1 MSDSTQKG
9 YRPSSMYI
17 APTIV
22 VGLGGTGTAIIR
34 HLKSRLRQAV
44 GNMPIPRL
52 VEFLA
57 VDTEPIQNL
66 PGEERLYDGEIAYI
80 GDFNAGAVLE
90 NIDNH
95 PHIKDWWFTNG
106 KVVGS
111 IYKGAR
117 QRRAVGRLSLY
128 AKWGEFTQRLDPKIR
143 RVQEISEK
151 EKTERYGL
159 DVERTGQVR
168 VYILA
173 SVCGGTG
180 SGTFIDAAFRVR
192 KALGDE
198 AEIIGILFLP
208 SCFMPNM
215 QSQVQ
220 KERVQGNA
228 YAALRELN
236 HFLSPNTKFVST
248 FPDTPFYDGEGNKV
262 SSTLTRPFDSVFLV
276 DSHNGKEHLSAL
288 REIQRMAAQFI
299 YLDMITPIGKRLAG
313 RRVNLN
319 DLAGEQRKG
328 GDNESSSALAIAGF
342 VTASLVLPERV
353 VEETGNRYA
362 AHILESHVLGRTIQP
377 LQKSRLRDQLREEWT
392 VQLEKAPS
400 KAKGDNSGLVAARKA
415 IADRTTELVRQNFE
429 EYGIRGAVEVG
440 QIIHDVLG
448 ELIGKADEKNG
459 VLESRIREEDTK
471 AKSLTSTG
479 NTLLRIFNRGDDDVE
494 DQRRAIEG
502 RSRTHAAEK
511 SYVAE
516 VKAIFAQLRSD
527 IASVMSTLSR
537 QQGQFAEWQ
546 TTLNDKVKEP
556 EVNRQKSREQKPSD
570 LFELAT
576 ELGKEKAVEDRG
588 RADFSDDLLG
598 HYITSRVGDIKLD
611 ADAKKQLQAV
621 LDDQRLVRFVFPTAD
636 DLRINVSINDA
647 PEAFRLYKEAISQFL
662 AGHKDIF
669 ERISVSDYLTWF
681 YDHVPYSTAESSISR
696 NSPIDPLRQ
705 LRYRAQSPFLNI
717 DQAQLGTEHGFDTE
731 PVRLLG
737 ASPLPKKEV
746 LESGQHPLDEFG
758 GDSYDLIDTGMP
770 NRLDVVHARFGYK
783 VDDLANLKEYYK
795 SYRYFTETLGDPLH
809 IHRDWPAGMSNLVK
823 SKPGSVPTTTL
834 SQPTRSRLRVIGD
847 SFSHPRANKSYG
859 AEAVIHRSIELSNG
873 FSWNVSLIADDLSAE
888 NDDLA
893 RLWIRSVS
901 ASLEQ
906 TLRTSRISGDRGE
919 RLQAAFVT
927 ARQRA
932 TEDINRLARQLGRPE
947 RPIAYAVTLIED
959 DQLLAAS
966 SGGDF
971 VRIYNADGTTSD
983 LSGDGSIAL
992 LNIPANTNIVLGSDG
1007 VSTPLLQ
1014 NALYQAVE
1022 RFRTDPSRITDAIV
1036 TELRNTVN
1044 YQDVSLIAIRLIEA

>member
-1 MSDSTQKG
+1 MTDSSKKG

-22 VGLGGTGTAIIR
+22 LGLGGTGTAIIR

-248 FPDTPFYDGEGNKV
+248 FPDTPYYDGEGNKV
-262 SSTLTRPFDSVFLV
+262 SSVLTRPFDSVFLV

-328 GDNESSSALAIAGF
+328 SDNESSSALAIAGF

-362 AHILESHVLGRTIQP
+362 AHVLESHVLGKAMQP
-377 LQKSRLRDQLREEWT
+377 MQKSRLRDQLREEWS

-400 KAKGDNSGLVAARKA
+400 KAKTDVSNIQIVRST
-415 IADRTTELVRQNFE
+415 IASRTTEVIQRHYE
-429 EYGIRGAVEVG
+429 EYGIRGAVDAG
-440 QIIHDVLG
+440 QSIYDILG
-448 ELIGKADEKNG
+448 ELISKAEEKTG
-459 VLESRIREEDTK
+459 GLDSRLKEEENKRTALQSTK
-471 AKSLTSTG
+471 
-479 NTLLRIFNRGDDDVE
+479 NQVLRIFNRGDDDADE
-494 DQRRAIEG
+494 QRRSIDA
-502 RSRTHAAEK
+502 RTKTYSTEK
-511 SYVAE
+511 SFLAE
-516 VKAIFAQLRSD
+516 VKNLLSQLRSD
-527 IASVMSTLSR
+527 ISTVTSTLVR
-537 QQGQFAEWQ
+537 QQVQFTEWQ

-598 HYITSRVGDIKLD
+598 HYITNRVGDIKLD
-611 ADAKKQLQAV
+611 ADAKKQLQTV
-621 LDDQRLVRFVFPTAD
+621 LGDQHLVRFTFPSAD
-636 DLRINVSINDA
+636 DVRIQVAINDA
-647 PEAFRLYKEAISQFL
+647 PDAFRMYKEAITQFL

-669 ERISVSDYLTWF
+669 DRISVSDYLTWF

-809 IHRDWPAGMSNLVK
+809 IHRDWPTGMSNLVR
-823 SKPGSVPTTTL
+823 GASVTPPPSPQL
-834 SQPTRSRLRVIGD
+834 TRSRLRVIGD

-859 AEAVIHRSIELSNG
+859 AEAVIHRSIELANG
-873 FSWNVSLIADDLSAE
+873 FSWNVALIADDLNAD

-893 RLWIRSVS
+893 RLWIRTVS

-906 TLRTSRISGDRGE
+906 TLRSTRITGPSAE
-919 RLQAAFVT
+919 RLQAAFEM

-932 TEDINRLARQLGRPE
+932 TEDIGRLARQQGRVE
-947 RPIAYAVTLIED
+947 RNIAYAVSIIED
-959 DQLLAAS
+959 NQLLVAA

-971 VRIYNADGTTSD
+971 VRLYAADGTSMD
-983 LSGDGSIAL
+983 LSGDGSIVL
-992 LNIPANTNIVLGSDG
+992 ETIGVNTNIVLGSDG
-1007 VSTPLLQ
+1007 VNTPLLQ
-1014 NALYQAVE
+1014 NALRQSVE

-1036 TELRNTVN
+1036 TELRNTIN

>member
-1 MSDSTQKG
+1 MTDSSKQG

-22 VGLGGTGTAIIR
+22 LGLGGTGTAIIR

-248 FPDTPFYDGEGNKV
+248 FPDTPYYDGEGNKV
-262 SSTLTRPFDSVFLV
+262 SSVLTRPFDSVFLV

-328 GDNESSSALAIAGF
+328 SDNESSSALAIAGF

-362 AHILESHVLGRTIQP
+362 AHVLASHIVGSTLAP
-377 LQKSRLRDQLREEWT
+377 LQ
-392 VQLEKAPS
+392 V
-400 KAKGDNSGLVAARKA
+400 
-415 IADRTTELVRQNFE
+415 
-429 EYGIRGAVEVG
+429 
-440 QIIHDVLG
+440 
-448 ELIGKADEKNG
+448 
-459 VLESRIREEDTK
+459 SRIRE
-471 AKSLTSTG
+471 
-479 NTLLRIFNRGDDDVE
+479 
-494 DQRRAIEG
+494 
-502 RSRTHAAEK
+502 
-511 SYVAE
+511 
-516 VKAIFAQLRSD
+516 QLRESWEALLD
-527 IASVMSTLSR
+527 YKPAKGKGDSGPAVATATRELTTQVSALLQQYSEEKGMLGAASVGSAMSEVLSELLIRIDEKIGATTSRMTEDEKKREALNNTSRRLFNMFTKNDEGEEQLRNDLTRKINTGGAERGYLQEVRSVVTSLRSQLTTFNSTITR
-537 QQGQFAEWQ
+537 QQAVFDEWQ

-576 ELGKEKAVEDRG
+576 ELGKERAVEDRG
-588 RADFSDDLLG
+588 KHEFGEDLLG
-598 HYITSRVGDIKLD
+598 HYITNRVKTIDLD
-611 ADAKKQLQAV
+611 ADAKKQLQKLINEMKLVHYIYPHEQDVRIAV
-621 LDDQRLVRFVFPTAD
+621 TITDSTDT
-636 DLRINVSINDA
+636 
-647 PEAFRLYKEAISQFL
+647 FRLYKEAITQFL

-681 YDHVPYSTAESSISR
+681 YDNVPYSTAESSISR

-737 ASPLPKKEV
+737 ASPLPKKEI
-746 LESGQHPLDEFG
+746 LETGQHPLDEFG

-809 IHRDWPAGMSNLVK
+809 IHRDWPNGMSNLVK
-823 SKPGSVPTTTL
+823 GSSVSTPL
-834 SQPTRSRLRVIGD
+834 LVQPTRSRLRVIGD

-873 FSWNVSLIADDLSAE
+873 FSWNVALIADDLNAE

-893 RLWIRSVS
+893 RLWIRTVS

-906 TLRTSRISGDRGE
+906 TLRSTRITGSAGE
-919 RLQAAFVT
+919 RLKVAFET

-932 TEDINRLARQLGRPE
+932 TEDINRLARQQGRVE
-947 RPIAYAVTLIED
+947 RSIAYAVSIIED
-959 DQLLAAS
+959 DQLLAAA

-971 VRIYNADGTTSD
+971 VRLYAADGTTSD
-983 LSGDGSIAL
+983 LSGDGTIVLS
-992 LNIPANTNIVLGSDG
+992 NIGVNTNIVLASDG
-1007 VSTPLLQ
+1007 VNTPLLQ
-1014 NALYQAVE
+1014 NALRQSVE

-1036 TELRNTVN
+1036 TELRNSIN